1 MRSKSEAGDPIRR
14 PYNYSSGSGSEDLPA
29 AAEFDAT
36 VDHQHHHDDSIAINI
51 AAEYAS
57 DASLELLDRLPHPRA
72 MAMGEKRR
80 RIQVVSSSTT
90 SSSIL
95 SVVERHKA
103 TLSLAIACL
112 WPVLVLLLL
121 LISRHDVNANINRN
135 VNAVGTDGEYD
146 RMLMSPD
153 GIAQSSITKSRVAV
167 VIVVPSPPP
176 SSLSLS
182 EDQHYMQQTQRAIL
196 DNR

>member
-1 MRSKSEAGDPIRR
+1 
-14 PYNYSSGSGSEDLPA
+14 
-29 AAEFDAT
+29 
-36 VDHQHHHDDSIAINI
+36 
-51 AAEYAS
+51 
-57 DASLELLDRLPHPRA
+57 

-80 RIQVVSSSTT
+80 RIQAVSSSTT
-90 SSSIL
+90 SSIL

-121 LISRHDVNANINRN
+121 LISRHDVNAKINRN

-146 RMLMSPD
+146 RMLMPPD
-153 GIAQSSITKSRVAV
+153 GMPQSSNKSRVAV

-176 SSLSLS
+176 SSVSLS
-182 EDQHYMQQTQRAIL
+182 EDQHHMQQTRRAIL